1 MTPTWTF
8 TTINLDLV
16 DLPAAVDETKV
27 QAVMASVE
35 AGQTLT
41 AVSLWLKPNGRF
53 EVLDEP
59 EMIVAS
65 KRLGYDR
72 ANAYVVR
79 CPPQMKRLLAVKLHL
94 QVKRLRP
101 IPDGSHR
108 HGER

>member
-1 MTPTWTF
+1 MNLTWTS

-16 DLPAAVDETKV
+16 DLPATVDETKV
-27 QAVMASVE
+27 RAIMASVE
-35 AGQTLT
+35 AGKAIT
-41 AVSLWLKPNGRF
+41 AVSLWLKPSGRF

-59 EMIVAS
+59 EKIVAS
-65 KRLGYDR
+65 LRLGYEF

-79 CPPQMKRLLAVKLHL
+79 CPPQMKRLLAIKLHL